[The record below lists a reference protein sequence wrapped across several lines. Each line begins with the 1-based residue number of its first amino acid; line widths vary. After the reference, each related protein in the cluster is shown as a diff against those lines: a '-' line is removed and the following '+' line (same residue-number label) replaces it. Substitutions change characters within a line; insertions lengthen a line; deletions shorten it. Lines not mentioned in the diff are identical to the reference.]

1 MYLEFYG
8 LRKAPFQITP
18 DPDFLF
24 LSPSHKVALGAIIYG
39 IEERQGFVVITGEVG
54 LGKTTILRSYLER
67 VDPHQLRTI
76 CIFNANVSFE
86 GLLKTLYVEFDLEYQ
101 ADDLFESVKQL
112 HSILIQE
119 YEQGRNVALIIDEVQ
134 NMPIE
139 TLSNLLMLSNLETAT
154 EKLLQ
159 IVLIGQPEFENTLNR
174 SELRQLKQRLVI
186 HEKIDSL
193 TPQESLSY
201 IHHRLDKVKTH
212 TDPIFHHRA
221 ESLLIKASK
230 GTPRVL
236 NTLCTN
242 ALIAGVGYQEKPVS
256 SRTVKQVTDNLLGT
270 ARTSTGAL
278 WKYLLAALGLIV
290 LLGVLWLSPLGE
302 KLTNPPVIPA
312 AREFVIAR
320 LEPVKGLIAS
330 WVQVKPPATDPI
342 PDPPPP
348 VPAPEPPVAN
358 PIPQPESPAPPV
370 TNPIPQPEPLAVPTA
385 EQPANVGVEPQ
396 PPTPPPD
403 ALGNGSPPEPPPDTP
418 PPVTPPPVTP
428 EDTEASF
435 PLTISVSPGEDIA
448 DITQEIYGFANEE
461 LFDFIAQANPGI
473 EDINSLKVGDKLIL
487 PELPQALEKYRG
499 T

>member
-8 LRKAPFQITP
+8 LRKALFQITP

-86 GLLKTLYVEFDLEYQ
+86 GLLKTLYAEFDLEYR

-112 HSILIQE
+112 HSMLIQE
-119 YEQGRNVALIIDEVQ
+119 YDQGRNVALIIDEAQ

-139 TLSNLLMLSNLETAT
+139 TLSNLLMLSNLETST

-174 SELRQLKQRLVI
+174 PELRQLKQRLVI
-186 HEKIDSL
+186 HEKIDAL
-193 TPQESLSY
+193 TLQESLAY

-212 TDPIFHHRA
+212 TEPIFHHKA
-221 ESLLIKASK
+221 EALLIKASR

-256 SRTVKQVTDNLLGT
+256 ARTVKQVTDNLLGT
-270 ARTSTGAL
+270 RSASTGSHP
-278 WKYLLAALGLIV
+278 WRYLLIAFGIF
-290 LLGVLWLSPLGE
+290 LLCCLLWLSPIGE
-302 KLTNPPVIPA
+302 KIATPPEIPAARNMIITRLKDFVPSWAQAWLPETDPIVPPETDPIANPPEPVPPEPKPPVIPTSTQKP
-312 AREFVIAR
+312 EDV
-320 LEPVKGLIAS
+320 V
-330 WVQVKPPATDPI
+330 PPAAMKQPDDPSRNGL
-342 PDPPPP
+342 PPQVDP
-348 VPAPEPPVAN
+348 N
-358 PIPQPESPAPPV
+358 
-370 TNPIPQPEPLAVPTA
+370 
-385 EQPANVGVEPQ
+385 
-396 PPTPPPD
+396 
-403 ALGNGSPPEPPPDTP
+403 
-418 PPVTPPPVTP
+418 TP
-428 EDTEASF
+428 EDPDDNGF
-435 PLTISVSPGEDIA
+435 PLTISVSPGEDIS
-448 DITQEIYGFANEE
+448 DIALEIYGFANDE
-461 LFDFIAQANPGI
+461 LFDLIQQTNPNI
-473 EDINSLKVGDKLIL
+473 EDIRSIKVGEKLIL
-487 PELPQALEKYRG
+487 PALPKALEKYRG

>member
-86 GLLKTLYVEFDLEYQ
+86 GLLKTLYAEFDLEYHT
-101 ADDLFESVKQL
+101 DDLFENVKQL

-119 YEQGRNVALIIDEVQ
+119 YEQGRNVALIIDEAQ

-139 TLSNLLMLSNLETAT
+139 TLSHLLMLSNLETST

-174 SELRQLKQRLVI
+174 QELRQLKQRLVI
-186 HEKIDSL
+186 HEKIDAL
-193 TPQESLSY
+193 TSQESLAY

-212 TDPIFHHRA
+212 TEPIFHHKA
-221 ESLLIKASK
+221 EALLIKASK

-256 SRTVKQVTDNLLGT
+256 TRTVKQVTDNLLGT
-270 ARTSTGAL
+270 RRTSTGL
-278 WKYLLAALGLIV
+278 HPWRYLFVALGI
-290 LLGVLWLSPLGE
+290 LLLLCILWLSPIG
-302 KLTNPPVIPA
+302 KYITRPPMIPA
-312 AREFVIAR
+312 ARDMLLTRF
-320 LEPVKGLIAS
+320 KGFMPS
-330 WVQVKPPATDPI
+330 WIQAKLPKSDPM
-342 PDPPPP
+342 
-348 VPAPEPPVAN
+348 VSPAPEPIAP
-358 PIPQPESPAPPV
+358 PAP
-370 TNPIPQPEPLAVPTA
+370 EPMA
-385 EQPANVGVEPQ
+385 E
-396 PPTPPPD
+396 
-403 ALGNGSPPEPPPDTP
+403 PPEPIPPEP
-418 PPVTPPPVTP
+418 EPPVVSTSTQKP
-428 EDTEASF
+428 EDADPQPSTEQSDDPSRNGLQPEDIPEEPVDTEDNGF
-435 PLTISVSPGEDIA
+435 PLTISVSPGEDIS
-448 DITQEIYGFANEE
+448 DIALEIYGFANDE
-461 LFDFIAQANPGI
+461 LFDLIKQSNPNV
-473 EDINSLKVGDKLIL
+473 EDLKSIKVGDKLLL
-487 PELPQALEKYRG
+487 PALPKALEKYRG

>member
-1 MYLEFYG
+1 IAMYLEFYG

-86 GLLKTLYVEFDLEYQ
+86 GLLKTLYAEFDLEYHT
-101 ADDLFESVKQL
+101 DDLFENVKQL

-119 YEQGRNVALIIDEVQ
+119 YEQGRNVALIIDEAQ

-139 TLSNLLMLSNLETAT
+139 TLSHLLMLSNLETST

-174 SELRQLKQRLVI
+174 QELRQLKQRLVI
-186 HEKIDSL
+186 HEKIDAL
-193 TPQESLSY
+193 TSQESLAY

-212 TDPIFHHRA
+212 TEPIFHHKA
-221 ESLLIKASK
+221 EALLIKASK

-256 SRTVKQVTDNLLGT
+256 TRTIKQVTDNLLGT
-270 ARTSTGAL
+270 RRTSTGL
-278 WKYLLAALGLIV
+278 HPWRYLFVALGI
-290 LLGVLWLSPLGE
+290 LLLLCILWLSPIG
-302 KLTNPPVIPA
+302 KYITRPPMIPA
-312 AREFVIAR
+312 ARDMLLTRF
-320 LEPVKGLIAS
+320 KGFMPS
-330 WVQVKPPATDPI
+330 WIQAKLPKSDPM
-342 PDPPPP
+342 
-348 VPAPEPPVAN
+348 VSPAPEPIAP
-358 PIPQPESPAPPV
+358 PAP
-370 TNPIPQPEPLAVPTA
+370 EPMA
-385 EQPANVGVEPQ
+385 E
-396 PPTPPPD
+396 
-403 ALGNGSPPEPPPDTP
+403 PPEPIPPEP
-418 PPVTPPPVTP
+418 EPPVVSTSTQKP
-428 EDTEASF
+428 EDADPQPSTEQSDDPSRNGLQPEDIPEEPVDTEDNGF
-435 PLTISVSPGEDIA
+435 PLTISVSPGEDIS
-448 DITQEIYGFANEE
+448 DIALEIYGFANDE
-461 LFDFIAQANPGI
+461 LFDLIKQSNPNV
-473 EDINSLKVGDKLIL
+473 EDLKSIKVGDKLLL
-487 PELPQALEKYRG
+487 PALPKALEKYRG